1 VVALVCCVRE
11 GKKKRKEKHNEKG
24 RILLAEDTTRRVVW
38 GIN

>member
-1 VVALVCCVRE
+1 LCSR
-11 GKKKRKEKHNEKG
+11 GKKKEEKHNEKG